1 MASWSPPGRDRQV
14 PDAVRHHSCPGA
26 PIALIA
32 QTLFTDTSGRAY
44 VVSRFKFDLGPVF
57 VYSTTLPRWPLSRF
71 RI

>member
-1 MASWSPPGRDRQV
+1 MASWSPLVVIARYPMQYV
-14 PDAVRHHSCPGA
+14 INSCPGA

-44 VVSRFKFDLGPVF
+44 VVSRFKFDLEPVF